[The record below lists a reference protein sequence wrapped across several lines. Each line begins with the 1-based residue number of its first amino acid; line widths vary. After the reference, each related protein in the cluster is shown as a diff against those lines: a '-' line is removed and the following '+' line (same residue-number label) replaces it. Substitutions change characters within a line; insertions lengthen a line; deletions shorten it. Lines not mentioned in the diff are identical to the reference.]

1 MISEGLIDQIKLLAE
16 GRAGTIN
23 RLNLIDE
30 RLDRIEK
37 ETERRYLETR
47 SLVKLS
53 FAPAADE
60 CASSLPE
67 VCPT

>member
-1 MISEGLIDQIKLLAE
+1 MISEGLIDQIKLLVE

-37 ETERRYLETR
+37 ENERRYLETR

-67 VCPT
+67 CRPT

>member
-1 MISEGLIDQIKLLAE
+1 MISEGLIDQIKLLVE

-37 ETERRYLETR
+37 ENERRYLETR
-47 SLVKLS
+47 SLVKLF

-60 CASSLPE
+60 CASFLPE
-67 VCPT
+67 CRPT